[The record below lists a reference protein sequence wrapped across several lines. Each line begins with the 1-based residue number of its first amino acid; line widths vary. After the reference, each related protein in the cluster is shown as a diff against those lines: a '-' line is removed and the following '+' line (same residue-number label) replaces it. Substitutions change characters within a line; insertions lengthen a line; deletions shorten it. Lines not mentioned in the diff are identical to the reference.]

1 MLVETHGEV
10 CRLGY
15 LRVVAAV
22 VASLDASASLE
33 YVAAVLHN
41 IAKNA
46 PFSSSAEA
54 KSTGVIRNPITARNY
69 VTLAKELGF
78 VGSRAGVLGPVGN
91 LFISMRSS
99 AKFVALVKGD
109 TKLAHRDLI
118 ALNPFERFF
127 MLYVIYTKDHL
138 ALKRLIQFVTER
150 EEFSRNDCMNY
161 LMEEVYPEAL
171 RLAASSVGK
180 RKRAE
185 YVQKLEEAMR
195 FREIRLGFSKK
206 SEWIRS
212 SLYAKYRHIA
222 PPRIEWLVDLGL
234 IEKVGRGRYA
244 TTAFLKS
251 NAEAFKKVM
260 EFPPSS
266 GVDVLFSS
274 VAPIYMKYVKSPAK
288 QVVLQELSRS
298 FKSLSGGGREPVEMR
313 SLEVAAALA
322 LLENNYLMTPKELH
336 NFINGLTLIYSD
348 KVYVMPGEDG
358 LYVTKFAIADPEQ

>member
-15 LRVVAAV
+15 LRL
-22 VASLDASASLE
+22 VASIVSTLESSTSLE
-33 YVAAVLHN
+33 YVAAVLLN
-41 IAKNA
+41 ITTNA
-46 PFSSSAEA
+46 QFSSPAEA
-54 KSTGVIRNPITARNY
+54 KTTGVIRNPFTARNY

-78 VGSRAGVLGPVGN
+78 VGPKAGIGPVGK
-91 LFISMRSS
+91 LFVSMRSS

-118 ALNPFERFF
+118 VLNPFERFF
-127 MLYVIYTKDHL
+127 MLYVIFTKDHL
-138 ALKRLIQFVTER
+138 ALKRLVQFITER
-150 EEFSRNDCMNY
+150 EEFSRNEGMNY

-171 RLAASSVGK
+171 RIAVSSAGK

-185 YVQKLEEAMR
+185 YAQKLEEAMR
-195 FREIRLGFSKK
+195 FKEIRQGFSRK

-234 IEKVGRGRYA
+234 IEKVGRGKYA
-244 TTAFLKS
+244 TTSFFRS
-251 NAEAFKKVM
+251 NVEAFKKTV

-266 GVDVLFSS
+266 GVDVLFSG
-274 VAPIYMKYVKSPAK
+274 VAPIYVRYVKSPTK

-298 FKSLSGGGREPVEMR
+298 FKSLSGGGKEPVEMKV
-313 SLEVAAALA
+313 LEVATALA

-348 KVYVMPGEDG
+348 KVYVTPGEDG
-358 LYVTKFAIADPEQ
+358 LYVTKFAIADSEP